1 MFYPDGKENAALMEA
16 WQEFYRQYGENI
28 LRGWNAVRVYTV
40 DAAVEEVSKEIES
53 SVSDAFSLSMD
64 SKSFSD
70 MEESAQ
76 AMAKQIIAGITSVL
90 SGSDWSE
97 YGGGEKAS
105 EAIKNEALAMA
116 EGAWAGYQKIY
127 DEIKRGAEQFQLTDN
142 KSEQLLNGV
151 EQFRIKLGKEIAAF
165 NELYGTSF
173 SFDDFWNMFIP
184 QTENG
189 EDPQKKAEELDA
201 ALQALYD
208 QIKAGSAEFL
218 IAQASAKGWKQ
229 EMSYILD
236 LLNSGDYER
245 ILSSFAYMKTN
256 SEATYKQ
263 FTKDFD
269 WFEHFLNLLHNGQTQ
284 AAIDLFNQKMAE
296 ASTSA
301 ADLKKEMKQLAE
313 ENALQELKDNKFASW
328 ITEISDLIK
337 NQDGLGLYTWLVGKD
352 EKSRDAFFEMYPLA
366 VSFFDMIAQSEGNV
380 ALSPEQWIEY
390 AAAIRTATDSYEA
403 WDKKKRDAAK
413 SSVSDDEGLSA
424 AKKMLSSYYE
434 DGIASIEDFST
445 VERKLTTDELDWLEK
460 KSSAYKTLR
469 EKISEGTA
477 TVEDLTRAMLEL
489 KAESLGWELE
499 ELEEAGKVLSDFPGW
514 VEDAALGGMDL
525 EKACAKAGTAMETM
539 VQANA
544 AYDMLANKTYT
555 STKEQ
560 TKALNVLASAT
571 GYSAEYLRGD
581 LAPAQQYLASQASV
595 TTASMQFLV
604 NTLQAT
610 GKVNFNSSGWR
621 TELALLAS
629 QADTTEGR
637 LARLLQT
644 MISVSNTSINSGK
657 VSIFGAIT
665 GAISSLF
672 NPNGKNTTSKGS
684 GGGGGG
690 SSRKNQKIQ
699 NTNPT
704 EITRMV
710 DIMKQ
715 IQDIRDHEMS
725 LLDEKT
731 NYFDQRGELQG
742 VILYYKKQKEA
753 IEENSATLE
762 ENIRKIESLLPAK
775 QAEVAA
781 MDVADE
787 NYKRASSDLESLQNA
802 HQEYTLQ
809 LLENKTKV
817 EELTESIKEQND
829 KIRDMEIELRET
841 IYKAIEDREDLNERI
856 LEGTIK
862 VEDEILDV
870 IKSRYEKEE
879 QAALDT
885 ANSKIE
891 ALEKERDLL
900 DEQFNARK
908 KLAEKEDKQLKL
920 TQLQLQL
927 SRISADP
934 TRRKEALELEKQIA
948 ELRDEMAWDLAEEEV
963 EAQKESIDQQIT
975 SLEDYA
981 DYVEKYYED
990 LFENPKKLIE
1000 EMQSIISKTD
1010 AEILSFL
1017 KTNSDEYASATEATR
1032 QSIINGWQEML
1043 DDMRGTTKTYWDEV
1057 DQIIAGGDDAI
1068 LQFLKDNSADYR
1080 EAGKLQAEAYVDE
1093 WKTQLEDLKNA
1104 HKSIADDIAKTYY
1117 DTIRLPD
1124 DYESSSSSS
1133 GGSSGSSSSNKNNG
1147 TSSSSSSGTGSG
1159 MSLLDMLKD
1168 SFNKVIDSYNK
1179 SKGWWVLVNGN
1190 KVSGPYSTEENA
1202 KLRMNSMKRSGDYQ
1216 STDKFTV
1223 KKYAKGGIA
1232 DSTGLAWIDGTKQNP
1247 ERILSPTQTKLFE
1260 ALVSSLEAI
1269 RVQTPRIPS
1278 NIYEGKELAGA
1289 STFGDIIVQVNSLS
1303 SDTDFEEMA
1312 EKIMDV
1318 MSRKIAKGTAVGGI
1332 RRTR

>member
-173 SFDDFWNMFIP
+173 SFDDFWNMFFP

-189 EDPQKKAEELDA
+189 EDPKKKVDELDA
-201 ALQALYD
+201 ALQALYSK
-208 QIKAGSAEFL
+208 IKEGSAEFI
-218 IAQASAKGWKQ
+218 IAQKSANGWKD
-229 EMSYILD
+229 EMSHISD
-236 LLNSGDYER
+236 MLNSGDYDGIIR
-245 ILSSFAYMKTN
+245 AFAKMSQD
-256 SEATYKQ
+256 SEAMYKQ

-269 WFEHFLNLLHNGQTQ
+269 WFEHFLNLLHDGKTQ
-284 AAIDLFNQKMAE
+284 AAIELFNQKMAE
-296 ASTSA
+296 ASTSVK
-301 ADLKKEMKQLAE
+301 DLKKEMKQLVEA
-313 ENALQELKDNKFASW
+313 NALQELEDSKFASW
-328 ITEISDLIK
+328 IAEINDLIK
-337 NQDGLGLYTWLVGKD
+337 NQDGAGLYTWLVGKD
-352 EKSRDAFFEMYPLA
+352 EKARNAFFEMYPLA
-366 VSFFDMIAQSEGNV
+366 VSFFNLIAQSEGNV

-390 AAAIRTATDSYEA
+390 AAAIQTATDSYEA

-413 SSVSDDEGLSA
+413 TNVSDDEGLSA

-434 DGIASIEDFST
+434 DGIASIEDFSD

-460 KSSAYKTLR
+460 KSSGYKTLR

-477 TVEDLTRAMLEL
+477 TVEDLTRAMQEL
-489 KAESLGWELE
+489 KAESLGWELD
-499 ELEEAGKVLSDFPGW
+499 ELEKAGKVLSDFPDW
-514 VEDAALGGMDL
+514 VEDAAAGGMDL
-525 EKACAKAGTAMETM
+525 EEACAKAGTAMETM

-555 STKEQ
+555 STTEQ
-560 TKALNVLASAT
+560 TKALNVLAAAT
-571 GYSAEYLRGD
+571 GYSAEYLRGN

-595 TTASMQFLV
+595 TTVSMQYLV
-604 NTLQAT
+604 DTLQAT

-644 MISVSNTSINSGK
+644 MINVSNTSINSGK

-862 VEDEILDV
+862 VENEILDV
-870 IKSRYEKEE
+870 IKARYEKEK

-975 SLEDYA
+975 SLEDYV

-1190 KVSGPYSTEENA
+1190 KVSGPYSSEENA

-1223 KKYAKGGIA
+1223 KKYVKGGIA

-1318 MSRKIAKGTAVGGI
+1318 MSRRIAKGTAVGGI